1 MLMVFCRITSVNT
14 GCDRGCPGR
23 RRTVPPP
30 TCGTPPRMVHT
41 RPRCGGRGH
50 LVVVS
55 RLPRS
60 PFPRFSPSGA
70 RISARETVGRGG
82 TASAC
87 RTRAVALSASTGAMR
102 SRTPGGGGASNP
114 PIDKSPPTANRKA
127 PASSFPASSDSSTSL
142 CNRTAAQLRFLKN
155 WHLAT
160 GKQTDLNPKYD
171 FTESCVIAPCPRH
184 LKLYPLC
191 PNPLGRRVGGEW
203 EGTSAHSRSSIGG

>member
-1 MLMVFCRITSVNT
+1 M
-14 GCDRGCPGR
+14 
-23 RRTVPPP
+23 PPP
-30 TCGTPPRMVHT
+30 PGAVPRPGWST
-41 RPRCGGRGH
+41 RVRVAGDWT
-50 LVVVS
+50 S
-55 RLPRS
+55 RRS
-60 PFPRFSPSGA
+60 LTVAEIPFPLVLSLGSEDQCA
-70 RISARETVGRGG
+70 RDSGRGG

-87 RTRAVALSASTGAMR
+87 QTRAVALSASTGAMR

-171 FTESCVIAPCPRH
+171 FTESCVIAPCLRH
-184 LKLYPLC
+184 LKLYPLR

-203 EGTSAHSRSSIGG
+203 EGTAAHSRSSIGG